1 MFSSILS
8 ASLSGLEVSA
18 VRVEADIGKGLP
30 QFTMVGYLSAQV
42 REAQD
47 RVRSAFRNAGMELPP
62 RRITVNLSPAD
73 IPKSGSR
80 FDLPIALSIL
90 AANEDIPIDSLNGVM
105 AVGELSLSGEITR
118 IPGVLPIA
126 MMAKET
132 DVRLL
137 VVPAANES
145 EARAVSGLNVLGLK
159 SVGEAA
165 AFFTDGVLPDRD
177 PVPPPDPMLNVYEE
191 DFSDIRGQLTAK
203 RAALIAVAGFHN
215 LMLVGTPGSGKTM
228 LARRLPSILP
238 SLTKEEALE
247 ISRIYSIAGLI
258 DDEHPITGVRPFR
271 HPHHTMSPQALA
283 GGGKI
288 PAPGE
293 VSLAHRGVLFLDE
306 MPEFQTK
313 TLEILRQPL
322 EDREIIIS
330 RASGSYR
337 FPASFLLLAAMNPC
351 PCGYF
356 PDMTR
361 CTCTPRAVTE
371 YRNRIS
377 KPLLDRIDLSVICP
391 PVSYEELTAS
401 SRKGPSSAQ
410 LREQVEAVR
419 EIEAARFRGTSL
431 HFNSEIPANRI
442 GDFCSMDSAAAKCME
457 HAFYARDLSAR
468 SYYRVVR
475 VARTIADLAA
485 SDLIR
490 SEHIEEALVYRPL
503 DDAFWEGGGI

>member
-165 AFFTDGVLPDRD
+165 AFFTDGVCRT
-177 PVPPPDPMLNVYEE
+177 E
-191 DFSDIRGQLTAK
+191 
-203 RAALIAVAGFHN
+203 
-215 LMLVGTPGSGKTM
+215 TPF
-228 LARRLPSILP
+228 RLPIPCSMCTRKIFR
-238 SLTKEEALE
+238 
-247 ISRIYSIAGLI
+247 ISAAS
-258 DDEHPITGVRPFR
+258 
-271 HPHHTMSPQALA
+271 SPQ
-283 GGGKI
+283 K
-288 PAPGE
+288 E
-293 VSLAHRGVLFLDE
+293 R
-306 MPEFQTK
+306 
-313 TLEILRQPL
+313 R
-322 EDREIIIS
+322 
-330 RASGSYR
+330 
-337 FPASFLLLAAMNPC
+337 
-351 PCGYF
+351 
-356 PDMTR
+356 
-361 CTCTPRAVTE
+361 
-371 YRNRIS
+371 
-377 KPLLDRIDLSVICP
+377 
-391 PVSYEELTAS
+391 S
-401 SRKGPSSAQ
+401 SQ
-410 LREQVEAVR
+410 
-419 EIEAARFRGTSL
+419 
-431 HFNSEIPANRI
+431 
-442 GDFCSMDSAAAKCME
+442 
-457 HAFYARDLSAR
+457 
-468 SYYRVVR
+468 
-475 VARTIADLAA
+475 
-485 SDLIR
+485 
-490 SEHIEEALVYRPL
+490 
-503 DDAFWEGGGI
+503 